1 MAWRAQLLSIGLTI
15 ATSMA
20 SVLAATSGDMLVAS
34 EVVRGES
41 ALTVVRCTYVRG
53 LRSETLH
60 FVVTPEGSSHCA
72 WSRRR
77 AAEQSPSAGHHPRGH
92 TRPRG

>member
-1 MAWRAQLLSIGLTI
+1 MAWRTHLLSIVLTI
-15 ATSMA
+15 ATSLA
-20 SVLAATSGDMLVAS
+20 TVLAATSGDMLVSS

-60 FVVTPEGSSHCA
+60 FVVTPEGSSKCA
-72 WSRRR
+72 WSRGR
-77 AAEQSPSAGHHPRGH
+77 AADQSQSAGHHPRGH
-92 TRPRG
+92 PRPRG